1 MRVFADDV
9 VHRVGGGIRERT
21 FQATQRVVRNV
32 QAQHVTLKVQLLA
45 AIPIGHVRDGHGQLV
60 TQSIVH
66 AEGTEE
72 VELAR
77 RLFTLDRHGS
87 VHCRLVDEGQGTA
100 GVTQVVECAR
110 LDERFNG
117 ALIAHLQRHL
127 LQEVVEGLVT
137 ALLLAGGNHTLDHV
151 RAHVTNCTHTE
162 ADIIADR
169 GKRQGGLV
177 HVRGE
182 HGNAHGTAL
191 IQVQCELVLVIA
203 HTGQQS
209 SHVLLREVRLQVRS
223 PVRHQTVRS
232 RVRLV
237 ERVVRERQQNI
248 PERLNSALRVAVR
261 NHAVVEGGVLLIQ
274 LRLLLLTHRTAQ
286 QVCLTQSVVRDLLSN
301 RHNLLLI
308 HNQAVGGVQ
317 NVLQRLFQLGVNR
330 LDLLLTVLTQ
340 RVVGMRVRT
349 HRARTVQRQHCRNV
363 LELLGLHELQ
373 ERAHRAT
380 IELEHAEGVAARQQT
395 VGFRVIQRQ
404 RFKIQVNAT
413 VRLNILHS
421 IGDDGE
427 VTQAQEVHLDQA
439 QALTGGVIELGDD
452 LAVRL
457 AAHHRDDV
465 HEVLAGHNHARSV
478 HTPLTLQTLQALR
491 GLEHL
496 AVNLIDRVLN
506 EGAQICSLGVT
517 LILFVVHVRQGDVLT
532 HDVRRHRL
540 GEALADRVRL
550 IHHAGGVLERLL
562 RLNGAE
568 GDNLCDLLFTVLF
581 GHVVDDFA
589 AATIVKV
596 HIEVGHGD
604 AVGVEESLENQVV
617 VERVQVGNTHRVCDH
632 GARTG
637 TTART
642 HANTVTLSPVDK
654 VGDHEEVAGE
664 AHGGNNPHLV
674 FSLLAHLVGHAVRE
688 AVVQALLDLLH
699 EPGFLVFALGHGE
712 VRHVVR
718 LGVELHV
725 AAFSDFEGVL
735 ARAGNVA
742 EQGVHFFCRAQ
753 VEVIRVELET
763 LGVGEG
769 RAGLH
774 AQQRRVGGV
783 VFLAGVVQI
792 VGGDEGQVQ
801 LLGEAVQIFLDIAF
815 NVQAV
820 VHDLAVE
827 VVLTENI
834 AEFARSLDRLV
845 ELAQAQASLN
855 LAGGAA
861 SGRNQAL
868 RVGLQHLTVHTRLV
882 QLTFQRRNRGGTEQV
897 VHALGG
903 FSPHGHMG
911 VRAAT
916 GDVVAGAVAPAHTRT
931 VGTVRAGGQVRF
943 HTNDGLNVVRFSLTP
958 EVEGTKE
965 EAVVAGRH
973 GLHAEF
979 FSVGEQV
986 TQARGTVEHRV
997 LGVHVQVRKFFGC
1010 HGYLL
1015 KMWAG
1020 GWAVNVKLCAAA
1032 RGRL

>member
-1 MRVFADDV
+1 MA
-9 VHRVGGGIRERT
+9 
-21 FQATQRVVRNV
+21 
-32 QAQHVTLKVQLLA
+32 
-45 AIPIGHVRDGHGQLV
+45 
-60 TQSIVH
+60 
-66 AEGTEE
+66 
-72 VELAR
+72 
-77 RLFTLDRHGS
+77 
-87 VHCRLVDEGQGTA
+87 
-100 GVTQVVECAR
+100 QVVESTR
-110 LDERFNG
+110 LNERFDG

-127 LQEVVEGLVT
+127 LQEVVEGLVA
-137 ALLLAGGNHTLDHV
+137 ALLLAGGNHAFDHV
-151 RAHVTNCTHTE
+151 RAHVTNRAHTE
-162 ADIIADR
+162 ADIVTDR
-169 GKRQGGLV
+169 GEGQGGLV
-177 HVRGE
+177 HIRCE
-182 HGNAHGTAL
+182 HGNAHGAAL
-191 IQVQCELVLVIA
+191 IQVQRELVLVIA
-203 HTGQQS
+203 HAGQQRG
-209 SHVLLREVRLQVRS
+209 HVLLRVMRLQVRS
-223 PVRHQTVRS
+223 PVGHQTVRG

-237 ERVVRERQQNI
+237 KRVVRERQQNI

-261 NHAVVEGGVLLIQ
+261 NHAIVEGSVLLIQ

-301 RHNLLLI
+301 RHHLLLI
-308 HNQAVGGVQ
+308 HDQAVGGVQ
-317 NVLQRLFQLGVNR
+317 NILQRLFQLRVNR

-340 RVVGMRVRT
+340 SVVGMRVRT

-363 LELLGLHELQ
+363 LELLGLHELEQ
-373 ERAHRAT
+373 RAHRAA

-395 VGFRVIQRQ
+395 VRFRVIQREGL
-404 RFKIQVNAT
+404 KVQVNAS
-413 VRLNILHS
+413 VSLNVLYRIR
-421 IGDDGE
+421 DDGE
-427 VTQAQEVHLDQA
+427 VTQTQEVHLNQA

-452 LAVRL
+452 LAVGL
-457 AAHHRDDV
+457 AAHHGNHV
-465 HEVLAGHNHARSV
+465 HEVLAGHDHARSV
-478 HTPLTLQTLQALR
+478 HAPLTLQTLQALR

-506 EGAQICSLGVT
+506 EGAQICRLGVT
-517 LILFVVHVRQGDVLT
+517 LILFVVHVRQGDILT

-550 IHHAGGVLERLL
+550 VHHAGGVLERLL

-568 GDNLCDLLFTVLF
+568 GDDLRDLLFTVLF

-617 VERVQVGNTHRVCDH
+617 VERVQVGNTHRVRDH
-632 GARTG
+632 GACTG
-637 TTART
+637 ATAGA
-642 HANTVTLSPVDK
+642 HANTVALRPVDK

-674 FSLLAHLVGHAVRE
+674 LCLLAHGVGNALRE
-688 AVVQALLDLLH
+688 AVVQALLNLLH

-735 ARAGNVA
+735 ACAGNVA

-753 VEVIRVELET
+753 VEVIRVELEA

-783 VFLAGVVQI
+783 VFLAGVVQV
-792 VGGDEGQVQ
+792 VGCDEGQVQ
-801 LLGEAVQIFLDIAF
+801 LLGEAVQILLDVAF

-827 VVLTENI
+827 VVLAKNI
-834 AEFARSLDRLV
+834 AEFARRLDRLI
-845 ELAQAQASLN
+845 ELAQAQARLN

-861 SGRNQAL
+861 GGGNQAL

-903 FSPHGHMG
+903 FSPHGHVG
-911 VRAAT
+911 VRATT
-916 GDVVAGAVAPAHTRT
+916 GDVVAGTVTPAHTRT
-931 VGTVRAGGQVRF
+931 VGAVRAGGQVRL
-943 HTNDGLNVVRFSLTP
+943 HTNDGLDVVRFSLAP

-965 EAVVAGRH
+965 EAVVTGRH

-986 TQARGTVEHRV
+986 TQARGTVEHGV

-1010 HGYLL
+1010 HGILL
-1015 KMWAG
+1015 EVWAG